1 MDRPFRAFQ
10 MIPKGHLKA
19 KVMALL
25 LSGQWW
31 AYLSI
36 GTTGLGAAVKML
48 RSIFT
53 FLTLKWPL
61 KGQPRSKVIADSEPL
76 GLISHLCSIV
86 TIGLY
91 LAPFRRN
98 SPIPADRRRRQ
109 TDRQQCSLAVPIRN
123 IHICNIYVV
132 IYVYI
137 YANIYT
143 TYMQRIYAAH
153 ICSIY
158 DIHFGIYV
166 PYMTYKLNI

>member
-53 FLTLKWPL
+53 FLTLKWFL

-109 TDRQQCSLAVPIRN
+109 TDRQQCCIRAAFYQLQN
-123 IHICNIYVV
+123 
-132 IYVYI
+132 
-137 YANIYT
+137 
-143 TYMQRIYAAH
+143 AAH
-153 ICSIY
+153 KQSLLVVFHLLGRCVCGS
-158 DIHFGIYV
+158 
-166 PYMTYKLNI
+166 